1 MTASFAILFRV
12 GVHAGYLD
20 RAIAGIV
27 RSAGQ
32 RPLQLRRACLT
43 LIVSLRGGMLHDGLA
58 LAGMRQT
65 GDQDQCDDVHGV
77 PWLLEFAI
85 FVPRRT
91 SRSNARFVSPWDS
104 SRGGLSPSQNG
115 CALTRIAAGTLITTS
130 KPSTAAI
137 MRSAVVQ
144 RFQSR

>member
-43 LIVSLRGGMLHDGLA
+43 LIVSLRGRMLHDGLA

-65 GDQDQCDDVHGV
+65 GDQDQCDDVHASSLTSSL
-77 PWLLEFAI
+77 PLLSLDEHQGRMQASFRHGT
-85 FVPRRT
+85 P
-91 SRSNARFVSPWDS
+91 P
-104 SRGGLSPSQNG
+104 
-115 CALTRIAAGTLITTS
+115 AA
-130 KPSTAAI
+130 
-137 MRSAVVQ
+137 
-144 RFQSR
+144 